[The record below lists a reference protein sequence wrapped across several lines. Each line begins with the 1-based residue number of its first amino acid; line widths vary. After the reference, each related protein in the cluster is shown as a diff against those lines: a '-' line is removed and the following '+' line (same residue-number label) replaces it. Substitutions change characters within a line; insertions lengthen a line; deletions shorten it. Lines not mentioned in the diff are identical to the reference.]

1 MIGPVHEE
9 PGRQL
14 GRVRPHRVDGR
25 EVEGREHD
33 VELARAHEVDR
44 GAGHRVLRVGV
55 RLPPRA
61 LHLDVHQPPRARV
74 ERFGQRRQPR
84 AGGAD
89 LGERLLDQQAER
101 FDRGVVMDDE
111 DAVGGAAHVQL
122 DPVGTQIPRPHE
134 GVDGVLPGQA
144 VGAPMGQYERSRRH
158 AVQVTSIQKTQRVPL
173 LTVNVLVRTLARW
186 CARPLPCRF
195 SLRGSGQRRPDTH
208 VSGRTRPA
216 SVRPIRRG
224 N

>member
-1 MIGPVHEE
+1 MRARGRPRHARPRS
-9 PGRQL
+9 PGR
-14 GRVRPHRVDGR
+14 RPAPT
-25 EVEGREHD
+25 REHFTSTFTSHPAHASSASAS
-33 VELARAHEVDR
+33 VGSHGKAARISANGCV
-44 GAGHRVLRVGV
+44 
-55 RLPPRA
+55 
-61 LHLDVHQPPRARV
+61 
-74 ERFGQRRQPR
+74 
-84 AGGAD
+84 
-89 LGERLLDQQAER
+89 DQQADR
-101 FDRGVVMDDE
+101 FDRGVVMDDQ

-122 DPVGTQIPRPHE
+122 DPVGTQFPRPHE

-186 CARPLPCRF
+186 CTRPLPCRF